1 MALGWDIKVESLA
14 NEHNQ
19 QVEGL
24 VSEPGNLTA
33 AVTDSTLDCLLSW
46 PQQSTTYT
54 ACLLSH
60 FSCVQVWGP
69 HGLQPARLLG
79 PWGFSRQQYW
89 SGLPGP
95 PPGELPNPETEPGS
109 PVLQADSLP
118 SEPPGNSLY
127 AGALAL

>member
-60 FSCVQVWGP
+60 FSCVP
-69 HGLQPARLLG
+69 HVGTPWAAARQAPRSMG
-79 PWGFSRQQYW
+79 I
-89 SGLPGP
+89 
-95 PPGELPNPETEPGS
+95 
-109 PVLQADSLP
+109 LQATILEWVARP
-118 SEPPGNSLY
+118 SSW
-127 AGALAL
+127 GASQPRD